1 MATKETKGFSD
12 SSWMARTAAELG
24 ITDRE
29 DVCERTAFR
38 EHAFSREKL
47 ASFSYCEG
55 DTCLRIFDTPE
66 EFEEAKTKAIEFYKK
81 Y

>member
-1 MATKETKGFSD
+1 MAVKEERGFSD
-12 SSWMARTAAELG
+12 SSWVSRTITELG

-47 ASFSYCEG
+47 ASLSYCEG
-55 DTCLRIFDTPE
+55 DTCLKVYGSPE
-66 EFEEAKTKAIEFYKK
+66 EFEKARLSAIEFYEK